1 MFAGLGFKILTAFTY
16 SAFKLHLDTAVMRFT
31 QYSLLG
37 MIILIFIGGC
47 LGPVRDLYPEEK
59 EKRPVSIYVVQPGW
73 HVGIAF
79 KGVHLRN
86 KLPDHEK
93 LPKTDFLMV
102 GWGDNKYYPADR
114 AGVGLFLRA
123 AFLPTGSVIH
133 VTGFSQSPDSY
144 FTESGIVRL
153 QVSEKGMKAM
163 TDYIANRSLMMLKI
177 ICSSPR
183 MAFIQKALSLKRKEF
198 ISFQKPPTNGQHGYC
213 GKAVSPSRHFLP

>member
-1 MFAGLGFKILTAFTY
+1 
-16 SAFKLHLDTAVMRFT
+16 MRFT

-163 TDYIANRSLMMLKI
+163 TDYIANRFSYDAEDNLQFAEDGLYPK
-177 ICSSPR
+177 S
-183 MAFIQKALSLKRKEF
+183 AFFKAKGIYFFPKTSNKWAARVLRESGFPITPFYAITAGNVMHQSAKTGELV
-198 ISFQKPPTNGQHGYC
+198 Q
-213 GKAVSPSRHFLP
+213 